1 METKEEKLK
10 EIQKVQAEMDKLQAE
25 LDRLNAKVKSNE
37 KLSGFR
43 TNILCFLIFLC

>member
-25 LDRLNAKVKSNE
+25 LNRLNDKVTSNE
-37 KLSGFR
+37 KLSEAGSVHWQ
-43 TNILCFLIFLC
+43 